1 MLCELKIENLA
12 LIDSAHL
19 IFEQNQEASL
29 AVMTGETGAGK
40 SMMLRA
46 IALLTGRR
54 ASSEWIRSGEE
65 RCTVEALFEVNDNH
79 HQVRHLLEA
88 GGYGTDTIIIIKR
101 IINRKGRSRIYV
113 NGSLATARFVSE
125 IGALLVNIASQHDH
139 QQLLHPPRHLDF
151 LDTLG
156 DHWALRRTT
165 EQVYE
170 KWQQARTLLSEL
182 HTRERDRE
190 QRMDFLSFQVKEIRT
205 VSPVVGEDDE
215 LEKERSRLKSADL
228 LIRLSRESLGILAN
242 SVPDDLA
249 QLRKLTDQLSDH
261 DPDVGELASDI
272 RDFSYLAEEFE
283 SRLRKYHDGLEND
296 PLRLEEVNER
306 LSDLQGLKR
315 KYGETIT
322 DIIAFS
328 ERAEQELAQIENLE
342 KEIEDQRNRL
352 KALENDLLKESVS
365 LSKARKETAQLL
377 EQEMAS
383 QLSTLS
389 FNKAAIEVRFE
400 AHDYT
405 VDTIR
410 SSGFDRVEFFL
421 RANPGEPSRPLAK
434 IASGGE
440 LSRLMLAMKCL
451 LAQKDMVETIIFDEV
466 DAGISGEAAETV
478 ARKIRELSDHHQV
491 ICITHLPQIAARGT
505 EHLVVEKE
513 VINNRTQSTVSI
525 LSDKDRIA
533 ELARMLAGA
542 SATEQT
548 EAWAYE
554 LLSKGKEA
562 A

>member
-1 MLCELKIENLA
+1 
-12 LIDSAHL
+12 
-19 IFEQNQEASL
+19 
-29 AVMTGETGAGK
+29 
-40 SMMLRA
+40 
-46 IALLTGRR
+46 
-54 ASSEWIRSGEE
+54 
-65 RCTVEALFEVNDNH
+65 
-79 HQVRHLLEA
+79 
-88 GGYGTDTIIIIKR
+88 
-101 IINRKGRSRIYV
+101 
-113 NGSLATARFVSE
+113 
-125 IGALLVNIASQHDH
+125 
-139 QQLLHPPRHLDF
+139 
-151 LDTLG
+151 
-156 DHWALRRTT
+156 
-165 EQVYE
+165 
-170 KWQQARTLLSEL
+170 
-182 HTRERDRE
+182 
-190 QRMDFLSFQVKEIRT
+190 MDFLSFQVKEIQT
-205 VSPVVGEDDE
+205 LQPVIGEDDE

-242 SVPDDLA
+242 TLNDDLG
-249 QLRKLTDQLSDH
+249 QLRKLTEQLFEH
-261 DPDVGELASDI
+261 DPDVGQLVSEI
-272 RDFSYLAEEFE
+272 RDFSYLAEEYE
-283 SRLRKYHDGLEND
+283 SRLRKYYEGLEND
-296 PLRLEEVNER
+296 PFRLEEVNER

-315 KYGETIT
+315 KYGETIA
-322 DIIAFS
+322 DIITFAGQ
-328 ERAEQELAQIENLE
+328 AEQELAQIENLE
-342 KEIEDQRNRL
+342 KEIENQRDRV
-352 KALENDLLKESVS
+352 KAIENDLLKTATS
-365 LSKARKETAQLL
+365 LSEARKKTALLL

-383 QLSTLS
+383 QLSTLA

-405 VDTIR
+405 VDTVR

-421 RANPGEPSRPLAK
+421 RANPGEPPRALAK

-513 VINNRTQSTVSI
+513 VINNRTQSTVTA

-548 EAWAYE
+548 KAWAYE